1 MRDCPLCN
9 LFCCCGDQNTRVKLL
24 TISLFSFFSK
34 HLYKA
39 TSRKTVLIPIQAGNA
54 LQPIEL
60 GRDWHY
66 LLYRQPWSW
75 KLMPN
80 LPENPGSGW
89 AQDLG

>member
-9 LFCCCGDQNTRVKLL
+9 LFCCCGDQNTRVKLF
-24 TISLFSFFSK
+24 TISLFFFST

-39 TSRKTVLIPIQAGNA
+39 TSRKKVLIPIQAGNA